1 MREHSPGTEK
11 IAKIWINGSSF
22 EATTDMSVA
31 AALMRYDNMQTRQSV
46 SGQPRFAVCG
56 MGVCQ
61 ECRVRINGQPHKL
74 ACLEYCRSGMVINT
88 ETTGT
93 GA

>member
-1 MREHSPGTEK
+1 MREQDPGTGK

-22 EATTDMSVA
+22 EATTDMSVV

-56 MGVCQ
+56 MGICQ
-61 ECRVRINGQPHKL
+61 ECRVRINGQSHKL
-74 ACLEYCRSGMVINT
+74 ACQEYCRSGMVINT
-88 ETTGT
+88 ETAGL
-93 GA
+93 GV

>member
-1 MREHSPGTEK
+1 MREHAPDTK
-11 IAKIWINGSSF
+11 IIAKIWINGSPF

-61 ECRVRINGQPHKL
+61 ECRVRINGLAHKL
-74 ACLEYCRSGMVINT
+74 ACQEYCRSGMVINT
-88 ETTGT
+88 ETAGF
-93 GA
+93 GV

>member
-1 MREHSPGTEK
+1 MREQQTT

-22 EATTDMSVA
+22 EATTEMSVA
-31 AALMRYDNMQTRQSV
+31 AALMRFDSMQTRQSV
-46 SGQPRFAVCG
+46 SGQARFAVCG

-61 ECRVRINGQPHKL
+61 ECRVRINGQSHQL
-74 ACLEYCRSGMVINT
+74 ACQAYCRSGMVINT
-88 ETTGT
+88 ETAGM